1 MIHAHHLAADHPV
14 IVKIAAGTPLAP
26 ADQDALYLLLAD
38 DSIRRL
44 SLEHH
49 LAAAGDQLGRLPP
62 SPLLRRARRRF
73 RRSHL
78 PEPDE
83 SAGRQGRGLPSLGPR
98 ASFGALVSRSRGCRR
113 RRGRFAPYYGSR
125 RTVGVRRAAV
135 GAPPVN
141 HVTLRK

>member
-62 SPLLRRARRRF
+62 SPTAARSKTFQAQSLARTGRICGAARARVAVPGSSRLIRRV
-73 RRSHL
+73 
-78 PEPDE
+78 
-83 SAGRQGRGLPSLGPR
+83 GRPVTGL
-98 ASFGALVSRSRGCRR
+98 
-113 RRGRFAPYYGSR
+113 
-125 RTVGVRRAAV
+125 
-135 GAPPVN
+135 
-141 HVTLRK
+141 